1 MILSQ
6 ITSRFTLFYFMSK
19 QIFPIEAKVQI
30 THMLQTSN
38 TRIYAHNNNDN
49 VIHTMQQGKLFI
61 QKKKE
66 KRASYFLL
74 QYHTIKL
81 LKNLMNKNHKILP
94 LHQTIKLP
102 KNFMNKPMIVTKVS
116 LCFTSCSIVSRF
128 WNYEMTHH
136 PCLCW
141 YL

>member
-49 VIHTMQQGKLFI
+49 VIHTLQQGKLFI
-61 QKKKE
+61 KKK
-66 KRASYFLL
+66 KKG
-74 QYHTIKL
+74 KL
-81 LKNLMNKNHKILP
+81 FSP
-94 LHQTIKLP
+94 P
-102 KNFMNKPMIVTKVS
+102 
-116 LCFTSCSIVSRF
+116 TSH
-128 WNYEMTHH
+128 NQA
-136 PCLCW
+136 P
-141 YL
+141 